1 MSFQTRLLSTLQRS
15 FTLNLDYLFC
25 SRRTR
30 DGFRAT
36 FLFPFQFF
44 FSPCSDLFFFCRKHG
59 NRANPPFVAEK
70 NRRPRGS
77 QCPQKQRF
85 SNARSGVRTLDTLI
99 KRHFIHYASPCSS
112 SHTIQVFFP
121 SCIFRA
127 RTVNSRIVSPVNTR
141 NRISRKMRQ
150 PRILPPPLMALRNA
164 FTV

>member
-1 MSFQTRLLSTLQRS
+1 MYATHLDSALRAPSRSWRSIPFATHLDSALCAPSRSWRSPHKETGMMAAVCKPLLPSCL
-15 FTLNLDYLFC
+15 
-25 SRRTR
+25 
-30 DGFRAT
+30 
-36 FLFPFQFF
+36 
-44 FSPCSDLFFFCRKHG
+44 SPC
-59 NRANPPFVAEK
+59 VAWLLHAK
-70 NRRPRGS
+70 KSPS
-77 QCPQKQRF
+77 PQLLCLQKQRL
-85 SNARSGVRTLDTLI
+85 SARSGVRTLDTLI